1 MSTGNNPV
9 GRAVDAYV
17 KLLLEHLGSRD
28 PLDVLAELPTWMETR
43 LNGHPQE
50 ALRKEEAPGKWSVVA
65 VVAHL
70 ADSELVSGWRT
81 RMIAAENEPRIPAY
95 DQDAWAIAFG
105 YLEADLDAA
114 LDQLLAMRTANL
126 RFWRLLT
133 PTQLARRGIHSERG
147 PETLGHVLRLL
158 AGHDLVHRN
167 QIDRILRV
175 GAA

>member
-1 MSTGNNPV
+1 MSVYGNPF
-9 GRAVDAYV
+9 GQPPDAYV
-17 KLLLEHLGSRD
+17 AALLKLLGPRD
-28 PLDVLAELPTWMETR
+28 PLEVLAELPAWLEER

-50 ALRKEEAPGKWSVVA
+50 ALRREEAPGKWSVVA

-81 RMIAAENEPRIPAY
+81 RMIAAETEPPIPGY
-95 DQDAWAIAFG
+95 DQDAWALAFG
-105 YLEADLDAA
+105 YLEADLDGA
-114 LDQLLAMRTANL
+114 LDQLLALRTANL

-133 PTQLARRGIHSERG
+133 PAQWSRRGVHSERG
-147 PETLGHVLRLL
+147 PETLSHVLKLI

-167 QIDRILRV
+167 QIDRILRA